1 MVLMAP
7 PIRVLVLDDNV
18 DVAQGVAEILELSG
32 YHVTLVHDGLSA
44 VTAYCGGNVDMGLF
58 DVRMPGMNG
67 VEAFH
72 EIKRQRPNASILL
85 MSGFADDDLVTSALT
100 NGALG
105 LLSKPFEPDEMLAR
119 LEQVTQ
125 NELALTA

>member
-1 MVLMAP
+1 MTH

-44 VTAYCGGNVDMGLF
+44 VSAYCGGNVDMGLF

-85 MSGFADDDLVTSALT
+85 MSGFADDELVTSALT

-125 NELALTA
+125 NELALAT

>member
-1 MVLMAP
+1 MTR

-32 YHVTLVHDGLSA
+32 YQVTLVHDGLSA
-44 VTAYCGGNVDMGLF
+44 VSAYCGGSVDMGLF

-67 VEAFH
+67 VEAFL
-72 EIKRQRPNASILL
+72 EIRRRQPDASIIL
-85 MSGFADDDLVTSALT
+85 MSGYADDELVTNALAH
-100 NGALG
+100 GALG

-119 LEQVTQ
+119 LHEVQQ
-125 NELALTA
+125 AALASVA